1 MNPLNPF
8 HFTELSH
15 PWLLLLWLAVA
26 VLFAVAIAA
35 GAPGAWG
42 MSTGE
47 SCARLAGR
55 GRAEVMRR
63 IPPVLRAL
71 GLGLLIVALARP
83 LDGQR
88 LQKDRAN
95 VIDIMLC
102 VDVSGSMSQT
112 DLEYGGASRSRL
124 YVTKEVV
131 RDFIASRKLRAR
143 DRYGLDRLGLVLYA
157 GFAWTQCPLTLDYA
171 VLEHELERARID
183 DQDPR
188 KHGTAIGSALG
199 LAVRRLSQSEAKSK
213 VIVLLTDG
221 LNNRGELDPQTAAHV
236 AKDYGIRV
244 YTIGVGSTQRT
255 VLGGP
260 ALLMAQSDPIDE
272 KSLQEIARIT
282 GGRYYRATSAD
293 LLRQAY
299 DEISALEKTEI
310 ETGDYYEYEEA
321 FVPYALL
328 GGLLVLAALLARRH
342 WFETIP

>member
-1 MNPLNPF
+1 MNPLSTF

-15 PWLLLLWLAVA
+15 PWMLLLWLAVA
-26 VLFAVAIAA
+26 VLFAFEITA
-35 GAPGAWG
+35 GAPGALG

-47 SCARLAGR
+47 TCARLSGR
-55 GRAEVMRR
+55 GRAEVLRR
-63 IPPVLRAL
+63 IPPLLRAL
-71 GLGLLIVALARP
+71 GLGLLVVALARP

-88 LQKDRAN
+88 LRKDRAN
-95 VIDIMLC
+95 IIDIMLC
-102 VDVSGSMSQT
+102 VDISGSMSQT
-112 DLEYGGASRSRL
+112 DLEYAGANRSRL
-124 YVTKEVV
+124 YVTKAVV
-131 RDFIASRKLRAR
+131 RDFIASRKQRAR
-143 DRYGLDRLGLVLYA
+143 DRYGLDRVGLVLYA

-213 VIVLLTDG
+213 VAILLTDG
-221 LNNRGELDPQTAAHV
+221 LNNRGELDPVTAAHV

-244 YTIGVGSTQRT
+244 YTIGVGSTQPT

-260 ALLMAQSDPIDE
+260 ALLMARSEPIDE

-328 GGLLVLAALLARRH
+328 GGLLLLAALLGRRQ